1 MRYAISVPNYGDFA
15 NPAVTIALARDIEAA
30 GWDAFFLWDHVLV
43 RNGNVVADPW
53 TLLAAIAVST
63 ERILLGTMVTPLP
76 RRRPWQVVRQI
87 VTLDHL
93 SGGRAM
99 LGVGIGYPPK
109 QEYEVFGESGDA
121 RVRAELLDEGL
132 DVVTGLMSGRPFS
145 YDGRHFH
152 LDRVEFKP
160 QPVQRPRVP
169 IWVAGTWPYRK
180 PFRRAARYDGV
191 VPIARD
197 ANEDESWSTSRRCAR
212 WWRTRTSIGR
222 TTGRSTTCSPGT
234 CRRTRPRR
242 ARSRTSSR
250 RSASRGGK
258 WDRGRTSR
266 STPSATG
273 SVSVPRRSDAQV
285 LWNSPITLPSE
296 SLK

>member
-1 MRYAISVPNYGDFA
+1 
-15 NPAVTIALARDIEAA
+15 
-30 GWDAFFLWDHVLV
+30 
-43 RNGNVVADPW
+43 
-53 TLLAAIAVST
+53 
-63 ERILLGTMVTPLP
+63 MVTPLP

-93 SGGRAM
+93 SGGRAV

-109 QEYEVFGESGDA
+109 EEYEVFGESGDQ

-152 LDRVEFKP
+152 LDDVEFAP

-197 ANEDESWSTSRRCAR
+197 ANEDEILVDVPAMREIVAYTDEHRTDDGPFDRVFTGYLPEDTAEARAITDELTSFGVN
-212 WWRTRTSIGR
+212 WWQVG
-222 TTGRSTTCSPGT
+222 PG
-234 CRRTRPRR
+234 P
-242 ARSRTSSR
+242 
-250 RSASRGGK
+250 GE
-258 WDRGRTSR
+258 
-266 STPSATG
+266 PL
-273 SVSVPRRSDAQV
+273 DAV
-285 LWNSPITLPSE
+285 REWIRLGPPT
-296 SLK
+296 

>member
-15 NPAVTIALARDIEAA
+15 DPAVTIGLARDIEAA

-63 ERILLGTMVTPLP
+63 ERIRLGTMVTPLP

-93 SGGRAM
+93 SGGRAV

-109 QEYEVFGESGDA
+109 QEYEVFGESGDE

-145 YDGRHFH
+145 YAGRHFH
-152 LDRVEFKP
+152 LDDIEFAP

-197 ANEDESWSTSRRCAR
+197 ANEDEILVDVAAMREIVAYTDEHRTDDGPFDRVFTGYMPEDTTEAR
-212 WWRTRTSIGR
+212 AIAEELASFGVTWWQVG
-222 TTGRSTTCSPGT
+222 PG
-234 CRRTRPRR
+234 P
-242 ARSRTSSR
+242 
-250 RSASRGGK
+250 GE
-258 WDRGRTSR
+258 
-266 STPSATG
+266 PL
-273 SVSVPRRSDAQV
+273 DAV
-285 LWNSPITLPSE
+285 RDWIRLGPPA
-296 SLK
+296 

>member
-15 NPAVTIALARDIEAA
+15 DPSVTIALARDIEAA

-63 ERILLGTMVTPLP
+63 ERIRLGTMVTPLP

-93 SGGRAM
+93 SGGRAV

-109 QEYEVFGESGDA
+109 LEYEVFGESGDE

-145 YDGRHFH
+145 FDGRHYH
-152 LDRVEFKP
+152 LDGVEFAP

-169 IWVAGTWPYRK
+169 IWVAGRGRTANRSGG
-180 PFRRAARYDGV
+180 RRGTTASCR
-191 VPIARD
+191 
-197 ANEDESWSTSRRCAR
+197 SRGT
-212 WWRTRTSIGR
+212 RTRT
-222 TTGRSTTCSPGT
+222 RSWIDVAGD
-234 CRRTRPRR
+234 
-242 ARSRTSSR
+242 AR
-250 RSASRGGK
+250 
-258 WDRGRTSR
+258 DRGVH
-266 STPSATG
+266 G
-273 SVSVPRRSDAQV
+273 
-285 LWNSPITLPSE
+285 
-296 SLK
+296 

>member
-15 NPAVTIALARDIEAA
+15 DPAVTIALARDVEAA

-93 SGGRAM
+93 SGGRAV

-109 QEYEVFGESGDA
+109 EEFERFGESGDA

-145 YDGRHFH
+145 YEGRHFH
-152 LDRVEFKP
+152 LDGVEFAP
-160 QPVQRPRVP
+160 RPVQQPRVP

-180 PFRRAARYDGV
+180 PFRRAARYDAV

-197 ANEDESWSTSRRCAR
+197 ANEDEIVVDVPAMREIVAYTDEHRTNDGSFDRVFTGYMPEDKPEAR
-212 WWRTRTSIGR
+212 AIADELSSFGVTWWQVGPE
-222 TTGRSTTCSPGT
+222 PGEPLEAVRDWMRLGPPT
-234 CRRTRPRR
+234 
-242 ARSRTSSR
+242 
-250 RSASRGGK
+250 
-258 WDRGRTSR
+258 
-266 STPSATG
+266 
-273 SVSVPRRSDAQV
+273 
-285 LWNSPITLPSE
+285 
-296 SLK
+296 